1 MKKRA
6 LPLSILMTGLALL
19 PLSPACVASSSSSSA
34 NDGDAAGSSSHA
46 LGSTS
51 SGGEEDSPEVDVGM
65 PEAGVA
71 DAGIDVTTWDAGSD
85 SGDAGLVDVHVPDEA
100 SVDAGTEGGAD
111 AATPMDAG
119 EAGMDSGNVEA
130 AAETGAPCV
139 NLTVLNYEVW
149 CSVTVNGGDAAVAD
163 AETVCV
169 PPGTT
174 QLAATALQFFEL
186 GPAPWHDT
194 AGDMGQGDPGTVTGS
209 GASAVDSTTVVVGAT
224 PKCVWVCCP
233 FDDGSGCPTADQ
245 CP

>member
-1 MKKRA
+1 MKKHA
-6 LPLSILMTGLALL
+6 LPLSILVTGLALL
-19 PLSPACVASSSSSSA
+19 PFSQACVGSSSSSSA
-34 NDGDAAGSSSHA
+34 KDGDAAGSSSHA

-51 SGGEEDSPEVDVGM
+51 SGGEEDSPGADVGM
-65 PEAGVA
+65 PEAAAA
-71 DAGIDVTTWDAGSD
+71 DTGIDVTTSD
-85 SGDAGLVDVHVPDEA
+85 SGDSGLKDVLVPDEA
-100 SVDAGTEGGAD
+100 SVDAGTDGGVD
-111 AATPMDAG
+111 DATPMDAG
-119 EAGMDSGNVEA
+119 EAGMDSGSVEA

-233 FDDGSGCPTADQ
+233 FDDGTGCPTTDQ

>member
-1 MKKRA
+1 MKKHA
-6 LPLSILMTGLALL
+6 LPLSILVTGLSLL
-19 PLSPACVASSSSSSA
+19 PLSQACVASSSSSSA

-51 SGGEEDSPEVDVGM
+51 SGGEQDSAEVEVGT
-65 PEAGVA
+65 PEAGITDTGV
-71 DAGIDVTTWDAGSD
+71 DVTTRDARSD
-85 SGDAGLVDVHVPDEA
+85 SGDAGLVDVHVADEA
-100 SVDAGTEGGAD
+100 SGDAGTDAGAD
-111 AATPMDAG
+111 GATPMDAG
-119 EAGMDSGNVEA
+119 EVGMDSGAVEA
-130 AAETGAPCV
+130 AAETGVPCV

-209 GASAVDSTTVVVGAT
+209 GAAAVDSTTVVVGAT
-224 PKCVWVCCP
+224 PRCVWVCCP
-233 FDDGSGCPTADQ
+233 FDDGTGCPTTDQ